1 MLTIGERTTLRN
13 RCALLNRQG
22 LERFAEH
29 CALGNWPDAAKYV
42 RELIAEREIAERANA
57 VPFEVSGSGY
67 RSQEAKP
74 GTRVAP
80 APYFTKERVRDIGLA
95 VVSVGGIVSV
105 LGLVVIP
112 LVVAVASAIISA
124 VASVGP
130 YLAGGALFVLF
141 LRESFFGQKKTGS
154 FPAES
159 PRPSSGTVY
168 NVYIGEGQNVT
179 VQSGQS
185 GQK

>member
-1 MLTIGERTTLRN
+1 
-13 RCALLNRQG
+13 
-22 LERFAEH
+22 
-29 CALGNWPDAAKYV
+29 
-42 RELIAEREIAERANA
+42 
-57 VPFEVSGSGY
+57 
-67 RSQEAKP
+67 
-74 GTRVAP
+74 
-80 APYFTKERVRDIGLA
+80 LA

-159 PRPSSGTVY
+159 PRPSGGTVY

>member
-22 LERFAEH
+22 LERLAEH
-29 CALGNWPDAAKYV
+29 CALENRPDAARYV

-74 GTRVAP
+74 GPRVDP
-80 APYFTKERVRDIGLA
+80 VPYWTAERARHVGLA
-95 VVSVGGIVSV
+95 VSAIVGIVIVLAFVVIPAVIAAVSVTVSV
-105 LGLVVIP
+105 L
-112 LVVAVASAIISA
+112 
-124 VASVGP
+124 ASVGP

-159 PRPSSGTVY
+159 PRSPGGTVY